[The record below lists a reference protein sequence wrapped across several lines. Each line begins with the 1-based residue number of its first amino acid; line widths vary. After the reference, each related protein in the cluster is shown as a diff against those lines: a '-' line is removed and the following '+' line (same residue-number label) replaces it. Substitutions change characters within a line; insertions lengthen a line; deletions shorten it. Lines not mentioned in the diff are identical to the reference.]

1 MTMRLCILVLAASLS
16 LLMGGCANQQ
26 VKPRTLA
33 TNPQSILVLP
43 PVNKTVEVDAA
54 NKVLAHISQ
63 PLADRGYYVF
73 PVAVIERFMR
83 ENGMHTA
90 AQMHEIALEK
100 FAEHIAPDAIL
111 YVTINQWGQKYQVL
125 QSKAVVDV
133 DLLLVDAKSGEPLW
147 QRRAY
152 ETYVPSNSNSNGLAG
167 ALLGAVIDQVVGSMV
182 DHTDQLVK
190 DAFDVSMDSLPAG
203 TRLIEHRN
211 LDGK

>member
-1 MTMRLCILVLAASLS
+1 MTMRLYILVFAALLAMLAS
-16 LLMGGCANQQ
+16 GCANQQ

-33 TNPQSILVLP
+33 TNPESILVLP

-90 AQMHEIALEK
+90 AQMHQIPLDK

-133 DLLLVDAKSGEPLW
+133 NLLLVDAKSGEPLW

-152 ETYVPSNSNSNGLAG
+152 QTYTPSSSNENGLAG
-167 ALLGAVIDQVVGSMV
+167 ALLGAVVDQVIGSAV
-182 DHTDQLVK
+182 DHTEELAEQ
-190 DAFDVSMDSLPAG
+190 AFDDVFEALPAG
-203 TRLIEHRN
+203 IRLVEYQNILQR
-211 LDGK
+211 

>member
-1 MTMRLCILVLAASLS
+1 MIRVHIL
-16 LLMGGCANQQ
+16 LLITFLTAMVTGCASHQT
-26 VKPRTLA
+26 KPHTLA
-33 TNPQSILVLP
+33 NNPNSILVLP

-54 NKVLAHISQ
+54 NTVMAHISQ

-90 AQMHEIALEK
+90 DQMHQIPLDK
-100 FAEHIAPDAIL
+100 FGEHIAPDAIL
-111 YVTINQWGQKYQVL
+111 YATINQWGQKYQVL

-133 DLLLVDAKSGEPLW
+133 NLLLVDAKTGERLW

-152 ETYVPSNSNSNGLAG
+152 KTYVPNSSNSNGIAG

-182 DHTDQLVK
+182 DHTDQLAK
-190 DAFDVSMDSLPAG
+190 EAFDITMDSLPAG

-211 LDGK
+211 HNKK